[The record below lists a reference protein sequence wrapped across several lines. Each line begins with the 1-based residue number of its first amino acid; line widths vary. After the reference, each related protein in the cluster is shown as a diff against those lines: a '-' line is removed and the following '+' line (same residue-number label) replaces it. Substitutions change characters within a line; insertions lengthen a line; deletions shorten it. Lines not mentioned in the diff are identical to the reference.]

1 MGKVMNTMKRTSKA
15 VFESMDA
22 CDVKVTIDLSHVEY
36 IKEDKLVIGG
46 IPGTTIYFTSGNHMF
61 IQEKYDSVRDMLNAF
76 KMDTDTGIEE

>member
-1 MGKVMNTMKRTSKA
+1 MEKTMSNMERTSRA
-15 VFESMDA
+15 VIEFMGA
-22 CDVKVTIDLSHVEY
+22 CDTKVTVDLNHVEY